1 MSQSLVFGLLILALV
16 VPVIGALGLRL
27 LAPRASPT
35 HFYGAA
41 ALLFG
46 VAFASALVLA
56 RSNLTSLQVGELSLL
71 LPVAA
76 PAEEDLNL
84 PPLTI
89 APAPEEPATAV
100 PAATRAPAG
109 SPTETLAPAPT
120 SIPTAVPTAAP
131 PTAVLPTAAP
141 PTAAPTEAPSAPAQ
155 RTYVVQPGDTLRGI
169 AEQFGVSVQAL
180 IEANNLTPEEADA
193 LRIGQELVIPPANP

>member
-1 MSQSLVFGLLILALV
+1 MSQSLVFVLLILALV

-27 LAPRASPT
+27 LAPHASPT

-46 VAFASALVLA
+46 VAFTSVLVLA
-56 RSNLTSLQVGELSLL
+56 RSNLTSLRVGELSLL

-89 APAPEEPATAV
+89 VPAPEEPATAA
-100 PAATRAPAG
+100 PAATRAPAE
-109 SPTETLAPAPT
+109 SPTETRAPAPT

-131 PTAVLPTAAP
+131 TTAVLPTAAP
-141 PTAAPTEAPSAPAQ
+141 PTAAPAPAQ